1 MNLQRLI
8 EQHPAAPAAIM
19 PILFVCLWLFVS
31 ATISVIGG
39 WFSLAKVYRAQGAF
53 DGNQMDWA
61 EWRNAAASELQQS
74 LDDWSRSAGMGKLFT
89 KTAMFEG

>member
-39 WFSLAKVYRAQGAF
+39 WFSLAKVYRAQLAF
-53 DGNQMDWA
+53 DGTRWSGQSGQMRRLEIPNRQPKPQNLMSYTTSAYLW
-61 EWRNAAASELQQS
+61 QS
-74 LDDWSRSAGMGKLFT
+74 PARL
-89 KTAMFEG
+89 